1 MNKGGYQILDLK
13 NTNFALGTGEV
24 IAGAFDTIFG
34 TKKPILV
41 SGIKIAAR
49 KYNDTYVDFTAGKTG
64 SIIAFTV
71 VSSAFEGI
79 IYGKKISIAS
89 TDTVTISEN
98 A

>member
-13 NTNFALGTGEV
+13 NTNFALGTGAV
-24 IAGAFDTIFG
+24 VAGVYGKIAG

-41 SGIKIAAR
+41 SGIVIAGTE
-49 KYNDTYVDFTAGKTG
+49 YHDTYVDFTINNT
-64 SIIAFTV
+64 
-71 VSSAFEGI
+71 AFEGI
-79 IYGKKISIAS
+79 IYGKKITIAS

>member
-13 NTNFALGTGEV
+13 KTRFALGTGV
-24 IAGAFDTIFG
+24 NVPGAFTTISG

-41 SGIKIAAR
+41 SGIVIAGTE
-49 KYNDTYVDFTAGKTG
+49 YHDTYVDFTVNNT
-64 SIIAFTV
+64 T
-71 VSSAFEGI
+71 FEGI
-79 IYGKKISIAS
+79 IYGKKITIAN

>member
-13 NTNFALGTGEV
+13 NTNFALGTGALV
-24 IAGAFDTIFG
+24 AGAFETIRG

-41 SGIKIAAR
+41 SGIVIAGTE
-49 KYNDTYVDFTAGKTG
+49 YHDTYVDFT
-64 SIIAFTV
+64 V
-71 VSSAFEGI
+71 VSTAFEGI

>member
-13 NTNFALGTGEV
+13 NKSFALGTGAV
-24 IAGAFDTIFG
+24 VAGAFDTIAG

-41 SGIKIAAR
+41 SGIVIAGTE
-49 KYNDTYVDFTAGKTG
+49 YHDTYVDFT
-64 SIIAFTV
+64 V
-71 VSSAFEGI
+71 VSTAFEGT
-79 IYGKKISIAS
+79 IYGKKISIAN

>member
-13 NTNFALGTGEV
+13 NKSFALGTGAV
-24 IAGAFDTIFG
+24 VAGAFETIRG

-41 SGIKIAAR
+41 SGIVIAGTE
-49 KYNDTYVDFTAGKTG
+49 YHDTYID
-64 SIIAFTV
+64 FTV
-71 VSSAFEGI
+71 VSSAFEGT

>member
-13 NTNFALGTGEV
+13 NTNFALGTGAV
-24 IAGAFDTIFG
+24 VAGAFDTISG

-41 SGIKIAAR
+41 SGIVIAGTE
-49 KYNDTYVDFTAGKTG
+49 YYDTYVDFTVVV
-64 SIIAFTV
+64 IAFY
-71 VSSAFEGI
+71 GI
-79 IYGKKISIAS
+79 IYCKQITIAS

>member
-13 NTNFALGTGEV
+13 NTNFALGTGAVVEGAYGK
-24 IAGAFDTIFG
+24 IAG

-41 SGIKIAAR
+41 SGIVIAGTE
-49 KYNDTYVDFTAGKTG
+49 YHDTYVD
-64 SIIAFTV
+64 FTV

-79 IYGKKISIAS
+79 IYGKKIKIEM
-89 TDTVTISEN
+89 TDVVTISEN

>member
-13 NTNFALGTGEV
+13 NTNFALGTGAV
-24 IAGAFDTIFG
+24 VAGAYGTIVG

-41 SGIKIAAR
+41 SGIVIAGTE
-49 KYNDTYVDFTAGKTG
+49 YHDTYVDFTMIRNG
-64 SIIAFTV
+64 V
-71 VSSAFEGI
+71 VSTFEGT
-79 IYGKKISIAS
+79 IYGKKIKIEN

>member
-13 NTNFALGTGEV
+13 NTDGALGTGV
-24 IAGAFDTIFG
+24 NVSGALATIMG

-41 SGIKIAAR
+41 SGIVIAGTE
-49 KYNDTYVDFTAGKTG
+49 YHDTYVDFT
-64 SIIAFTV
+64 V
-71 VSSAFEGI
+71 VSTAFEGI